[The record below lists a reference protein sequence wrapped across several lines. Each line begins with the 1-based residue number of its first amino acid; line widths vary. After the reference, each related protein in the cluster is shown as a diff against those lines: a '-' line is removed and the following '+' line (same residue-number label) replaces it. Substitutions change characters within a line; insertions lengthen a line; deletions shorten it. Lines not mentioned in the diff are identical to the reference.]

1 MSVERLITADMNI
14 SEVIK
19 RFPNTEKVFL
29 KYKLHCVECELAT
42 TGTIRMGAQT
52 HSVKDLETL
61 LDDLNA
67 AAAE

>member
-1 MSVERLITADMNI
+1 
-14 SEVIK
+14 
-19 RFPNTEKVFL
+19 
-29 KYKLHCVECELAT
+29 VECELAT